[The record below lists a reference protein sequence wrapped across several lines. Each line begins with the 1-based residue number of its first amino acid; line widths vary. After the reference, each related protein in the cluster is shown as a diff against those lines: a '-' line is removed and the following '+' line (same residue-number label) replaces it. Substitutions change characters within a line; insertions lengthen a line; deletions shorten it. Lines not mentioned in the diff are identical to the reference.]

1 VGSRHDDI
9 EKAIKTSDGLA
20 KLDDL
25 GEIEMQL
32 DINPLLIN
40 GHLPTSCIGGVMML
54 NDRSMRC
61 IGGNAN
67 AIDISSHIK

>member
-1 VGSRHDDI
+1 
-9 EKAIKTSDGLA
+9 LA

-40 GHLPTSCIGGVMML
+40 GHLPRSCIDGVMML

-61 IGGNAN
+61 TGGNVN
-67 AIDISSHIK
+67 AIDISSQIK